1 MPFGIQVHSLIFWYE
16 YVQEWY
22 DMHAYV
28 TSYGPQVDYKC
39 TQITL
44 RDFMSAYVMS
54 RHVLCETQK
63 CHVGG
68 GVPNNLPW
76 KKLPISRQ
84 QSIFKLED
92 YSLVVSF

>member
-39 TQITL
+39 IQITL

-68 GVPNNLPW
+68 VCQTIYLGRNC
-76 KKLPISRQ
+76 R
-84 QSIFKLED
+84 F
-92 YSLVVSF
+92 LVSNRFLN

>member
-68 GVPNNLPW
+68 CA
-76 KKLPISRQ
+76 KQ
-84 QSIFKLED
+84 FTLEEIAD
-92 YSLVVSF
+92 FSSAIDF